1 MAATGKG
8 TLLTIESSENRT
20 WADANAGGGLPAGGQ
35 DMGATADAAG
45 RNKTKGAQVAQEG
58 APHQRGEAQRAALLE
73 QAEEALVARERANQP
88 AATALRN
95 GRAETRRSTR
105 THEDITDRQKDLHV
119 IPQRRAAEE
128 EKKKR
133 RLLNKPG

>member
-35 DMGATADAAG
+35 DMGATADAGG
-45 RNKTKGAQVAQEG
+45 RNKIKGAQVAQEG

-73 QAEEALVARERANQP
+73 QA
-88 AATALRN
+88 
-95 GRAETRRSTR
+95 G
-105 THEDITDRQKDLHV
+105 
-119 IPQRRAAEE
+119 E
-128 EKKKR
+128 EKKTAQQPRLPKIREQQASLVRWVSAKQAGCSQR
-133 RLLNKPG
+133 RGWQPQRS